1 MNNTLLVGDCIATGF
16 NCLMHEIIQ
25 EETVVM
31 SDLQRFTKFEQPI
44 VKWFLQKN
52 KDKINFEEIVDK
64 AYAYKRQYEIN
75 VAWPSYFKNPI
86 KNLAVFGETYE
97 GMLIKTKQY
106 IAEYGKPNLIIIT
119 DFTESHHGNYVN
131 LNNKEYYVKRDRQL
145 LDEPQKTW
153 PNDVY
158 NIFKEKVK
166 EELQYDSTYHYKK
179 HQKELES
186 VIEYLTKNNLNYK
199 FCIFREW
206 TKKIVNNIDYIDC
219 IFLTERYI
227 TNANNGEEVDTKIKY
242 QTQKLI
248 ANYIEKRL

>member
-86 KNLAVFGETYE
+86 L
-97 GMLIKTKQY
+97 
-106 IAEYGKPNLIIIT
+106 
-119 DFTESHHGNYVN
+119 
-131 LNNKEYYVKRDRQL
+131 
-145 LDEPQKTW
+145 
-153 PNDVY
+153 
-158 NIFKEKVK
+158 
-166 EELQYDSTYHYKK
+166 
-179 HQKELES
+179 
-186 VIEYLTKNNLNYK
+186 
-199 FCIFREW
+199 
-206 TKKIVNNIDYIDC
+206 
-219 IFLTERYI
+219 
-227 TNANNGEEVDTKIKY
+227 
-242 QTQKLI
+242 
-248 ANYIEKRL
+248 